1 MAKITN
7 NLGLP
12 QTLVNL
18 ARRDRYSRGKSRLSV
33 TQIIDSPRVRVLR
46 EKYEDEIVTD
56 VSEMVWPL
64 MGQAF
69 HHVVEQGADSEHL
82 PEERLFLDVSG
93 WTISGGVDLQS
104 LGVNGAGDHE
114 VVISDYKLTSAWA
127 IMNNKADWER
137 QLNLYAH
144 LVERTKNYKVT
155 GLTIIAVCRDWSR
168 HEAGYKESYPKAP
181 ISMVP
186 QRLWDEAER
195 LSYLEGRVALHQE
208 AERLQEWGES
218 LPECSDDE
226 RWYRPGKLAVVKP
239 GGKRALK
246 VFEWS
251 ERADAE
257 EFAKSNRAAIE
268 ERPGL
273 NTRCESFCSVSQWCE
288 QFKKIK
294 GENNDGIN

>member
-1 MAKITN
+1 MVKITN

-33 TQIIDSPRVRVLR
+33 TQIIDSPRVRILR
-46 EKYEDEIVTD
+46 EKHEDEIVTD

-82 PEERLFLDVSG
+82 PEERLFLDVNG

-114 VVISDYKLTSAWA
+114 VIISDYKLTSAWA
-127 IMNNKADWER
+127 IMSNKADWER

-144 LVERTKNYKVT
+144 LVEHTKGHKVV
-155 GLTIIAVCRDWSR
+155 GLQIIAVCRDWNR
-168 HEAGYKESYPKAP
+168 HEAGYKEGYPKAP

-186 QRLWDEAER
+186 QRLWSDAER
-195 LSYLEGRVALHQE
+195 ASYLEGRVALHQE
-208 AERLQEWGES
+208 AERRQEWGEE
-218 LPECSDDE
+218 LPECSEEE
-226 RWYRPGKLAVVKP
+226 RWYRPGTLAVMKP

-251 ERADAE
+251 ERVEAE
-257 EFAKSNRAAIE
+257 AFAKGNKAGVE

-273 NTRCESFCSVSQWCE
+273 NTRCESFCQASPWCE

-294 GENNDGIN
+294 GEEQ

>member
-46 EKYEDEIVTD
+46 EKHEDEIVTD

-64 MGQAF
+64 VGQAL

-82 PEERLFLDVSG
+82 PEERLFLNVNG
-93 WTISGGVDLQS
+93 WTISGGVDLQC
-104 LGVNGAGDHE
+104 LGVEPDGTVA
-114 VVISDYKLTSAWA
+114 VIISDYKLTSAWA

-144 LVERTKNYKVT
+144 LVEKAKGDRVK
-155 GLTIIAVCRDWSR
+155 GLEIIAVCRDWNR
-168 HEAGYKESYPKAP
+168 HEAGYKEGYPKAP
-181 ISMVP
+181 ISIVP

-195 LSYLEGRVALHQE
+195 LSYLEARVALHQE
-208 AERLQEWGES
+208 AERRQEWGES

-246 VFEWS
+246 VFEWD
-251 ERADAE
+251 ERTDAE
-257 EFAKSNRAAIE
+257 EFAKANKAELE

-294 GENNDGIN
+294 GEEQ